1 MSQPLTTDDRFAITA
16 SGVTF
21 RYAGTPVLHN
31 VALEVRHSDCFG
43 LLGPNG
49 SGKTTLF
56 RLLSTLLPLQSGQVL
71 IDGVDLKT
79 APSNVR
85 QKIGVTF
92 QSPALDPRLT
102 VIQNLRCHGEI
113 YGLARNG
120 IESRARELL
129 QSFRMNDCSNRL
141 AGSLSGGQ
149 KRRVELAKGLMHAP
163 SVLLLDEPTSG
174 LDVRA
179 RQEFFQILAEHRR
192 KASTTIIIATH
203 LMEEAELC
211 DQLLLLNDGRVVATG
226 SPAELKAS
234 IPGDR
239 LTVNCRNKAAVAD
252 FCQTQLGIRLHSVSS
267 HELSARLSN
276 AGELVPQLLSQCG
289 AEIESVYVT
298 RPSLEDVFLN
308 LTGSGLT
315 HAETLE

>member
-113 YGLARNG
+113 YGLEHSPARFNLT
-120 IESRARELL
+120 SL
-129 QSFRMNDCSNRL
+129 QPKSTIRGLYL
-141 AGSLSGGQ
+141 AGQDIVTVGVGGALASGM
-149 KRRVELAKGLMHAP
+149 LCA
-163 SVLLLDEPTSG
+163 T
-174 LDVRA
+174 
-179 RQEFFQILAEHRR
+179 QILKFGMTKQFRA
-192 KASTTIIIATH
+192 IAKRSH
-203 LMEEAELC
+203 GN
-211 DQLLLLNDGRVVATG
+211 LL
-226 SPAELKAS
+226 
-234 IPGDR
+234 
-239 LTVNCRNKAAVAD
+239 
-252 FCQTQLGIRLHSVSS
+252 
-267 HELSARLSN
+267 HETK
-276 AGELVPQLLSQCG
+276 E
-289 AEIESVYVT
+289 
-298 RPSLEDVFLN
+298 
-308 LTGSGLT
+308 
-315 HAETLE
+315 